1 MSDKMNFQ
9 AEVGKLLDIVVNSLY
24 SERQIFLRELI
35 SNASDAL
42 DKLKL
47 ISKNNKTKNKQKYM
61 ALTHPE
67 MSKEAGEPKIK
78 IIPDADKR
86 TLTIEDNGIGMNRD
100 DLINHLGTIAKS
112 GTAEFVMNVKDNGS
126 AVDLIGQFGVGFYSA
141 FMVAAK
147 VKITT
152 RRVDSDKAYK
162 WVSNGVDGFEIS
174 EAEKAGNG
182 TDIKLFLKDDAKD
195 YTDTIYLRNIIHTYS
210 EHIDYP
216 IVLNLGDAGEETVN
230 TASALWTRNK
240 AEITEKQYKDFYQH
254 VTKNFDEPWMT
265 LHFKAEGS
273 IEYTGLL
280 FVPSKAPY
288 DLFQP
293 DRLGGIKL
301 YVNKVFISD
310 KVEGLMPMYL
320 RFVRGVIDS
329 ADLPLNISREMLQQ
343 SALIAKIRQGTV
355 SRLFKELK
363 KRAENEE
370 DYAKFWNAFGIAFK
384 EGIYEDFTNREE
396 VAELSRFYST
406 KSENKLTSLD
416 AYIER
421 MGKDQ
426 KAIYYITGDDA
437 KTLACNPLL
446 EAFREKDI
454 EVLLLTDP
462 IDEFWTQTLLSY
474 KGKDLKHISQADMK
488 LDIKRESAKA
498 DEKGL
503 KELTEKMAEWFKG
516 EVGKGE
522 TTEKLTKSPAS
533 LTVED
538 GQMSI
543 HLERLMRNHQQ
554 KTAFDSTRILLV
566 NPYHPLII
574 KLAEL
579 VGDKDKE
586 AEVRDAA
593 QLVLEQ
599 AKIAE
604 GEAVSNPSLFNEK
617 LSEFILRA
625 I

>member
-1 MSDKMNFQ
+1 M
-9 AEVGKLLDIVVNSLY
+9 
-24 SERQIFLRELI
+24 
-35 SNASDAL
+35 
-42 DKLKL
+42 
-47 ISKNNKTKNKQKYM
+47 
-61 ALTHPE
+61 
-67 MSKEAGEPKIK
+67 
-78 IIPDADKR
+78 
-86 TLTIEDNGIGMNRD
+86 
-100 DLINHLGTIAKS
+100 
-112 GTAEFVMNVKDNGS
+112 
-126 AVDLIGQFGVGFYSA
+126 
-141 FMVAAK
+141 
-147 VKITT
+147 
-152 RRVDSDKAYK
+152 
-162 WVSNGVDGFEIS
+162 
-174 EAEKAGNG
+174 
-182 TDIKLFLKDDAKD
+182 
-195 YTDTIYLRNIIHTYS
+195 
-210 EHIDYP
+210 
-216 IVLNLGDAGEETVN
+216 
-230 TASALWTRNK
+230 
-240 AEITEKQYKDFYQH
+240 
-254 VTKNFDEPWMT
+254 
-265 LHFKAEGS
+265 
-273 IEYTGLL
+273 
-280 FVPSKAPY
+280 
-288 DLFQP
+288 
-293 DRLGGIKL
+293 
-301 YVNKVFISD
+301 
-310 KVEGLMPMYL
+310 
-320 RFVRGVIDS
+320 
-329 ADLPLNISREMLQQ
+329 
-343 SALIAKIRQGTV
+343 
-355 SRLFKELK
+355 
-363 KRAENEE
+363 
-370 DYAKFWNAFGIAFK
+370 
-384 EGIYEDFTNREE
+384 
-396 VAELSRFYST
+396 AELSRFYST

-516 EVGKGE
+516 EVGKVE